1 MNNMSLDDVM
11 KQIKF
16 KQYQR
21 EQRAKQPEYIA
32 AVRHE
37 NALYMHK
44 RCGLPYR
51 ICLDLI
57 KNDSKD
63 MPGVWYPLSDCITYG
78 EYMQDIKGV
87 DVSDEDMLKAA
98 PFPRTTDKIDTL
110 TYKYINGRIDEET
123 FYSECQ
129 TEIDRERGYSLFNDK
144 WCYYYAHFLS
154 DYDISAFTVFNL
166 YGVPFYDAEETN
178 AYMNLL
184 ETLQGRFKSK
194 PRSFYKPKIK

>member
-1 MNNMSLDDVM
+1 MNNMSFDDLM

-32 AVRHE
+32 ALNHE
-37 NALYMHK
+37 NALQMHK

-57 KNDSKD
+57 KNHSKD
-63 MPGVWYPLSDCITYG
+63 MPGVWYPLSEYIEYG
-78 EYMQDIKGV
+78 AYRDDIQDDI
-87 DVSDEDMLKAA
+87 LRAA

-110 TYKYINGRIDEET
+110 TYKYINGSIDEET

-129 TEIDRERGYSLFNDK
+129 SEIDQERGYSLFNDK
-144 WCYYYAHFLS
+144 WGYYYAHFLS
-154 DYDISAFTVFNL
+154 EYDISAFTVFNL
-166 YGVPFYDAEETN
+166 YGVPFNDAEETN

-184 ETLQGRFKSK
+184 ETLQGRFKNK